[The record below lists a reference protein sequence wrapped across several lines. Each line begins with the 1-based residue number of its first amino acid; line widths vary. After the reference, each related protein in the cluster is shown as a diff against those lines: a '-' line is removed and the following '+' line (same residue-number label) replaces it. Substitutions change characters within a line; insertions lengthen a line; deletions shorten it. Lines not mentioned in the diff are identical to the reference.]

1 MAGNK
6 GGNGA
11 FLLGAIVGGVVGAAT
26 AIFLSSE
33 KGKKLLQE
41 INNTDIDELKATAIE
56 WLEIAKDKTKG
67 ITKST
72 IAVKNDEKA
81 GDAVTEEISDDFSK
95 VASIPIP
102 THNESNNGNKVDI
115 EKMLKEAEEALVDVE
130 NKLNQ
135 H

>member
-41 INNTDIDELKATAIE
+41 INNTDIDELKTTAIE
-56 WLEIAKDKTKG
+56 WLEVAKDKTKG

-81 GDAVTEEISDDFSK
+81 DDGVVDEISDDFSK

-102 THNESNNGNKVDI
+102 IHNESNTENKVDI
-115 EKMLKEAEEALVDVE
+115 EKMLKEAEEALADVE
-130 NKLNQ
+130 SKLNQ